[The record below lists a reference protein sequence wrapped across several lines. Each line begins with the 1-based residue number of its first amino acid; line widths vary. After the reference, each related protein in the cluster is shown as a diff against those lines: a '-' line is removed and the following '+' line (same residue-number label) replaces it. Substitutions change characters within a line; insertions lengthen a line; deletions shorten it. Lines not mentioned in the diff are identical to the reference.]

1 MQAAG
6 VSYIAVNPAAG
17 QNGGKRKT
25 SGAGMRDRVRRL
37 IESNRFQNA
46 IIGLIVF
53 NAMILGLETSKSLMN
68 SYGDILETVD
78 SVILAVFII
87 EIALRLYVHRLK
99 FFIRPWSLFD
109 FTVVAI
115 ALIPAT
121 GPLAALRALR
131 VLRVLRLVSTI
142 PAMRQVIEGL
152 LSAIPGIASVATIML
167 LIFYV
172 FSVIGSLL
180 YGETFPEWFGGL
192 GNTMYTLFQIMTLES
207 WSMGIVRPVMEQHP
221 MAWLFF
227 ISYILTT
234 TFVMLNLFIAIIVNA
249 MHSGAEEEAKESRI
263 ETKDA
268 LVKDMM
274 AMEKRLMA
282 EIRKTHHKTG

>member
-1 MQAAG
+1 
-6 VSYIAVNPAAG
+6 
-17 QNGGKRKT
+17 
-25 SGAGMRDRVRRL
+25 MRDRIRAL
-37 IESNRFQNA
+37 IESERFQNT
-46 IIGLIVF
+46 IIGLIVI
-53 NAMILGLETSKSLMN
+53 NAMILGLETSKNLMIR
-68 SYGDILETVD
+68 YGDILETID
-78 SVILAVFII
+78 SIILAIFII

-109 FTVVAI
+109 FAVVAI

-131 VLRVLRLVSTI
+131 VLRVLRLVSTV

-152 LSAIPGIASVATIML
+152 LSAIPGIASVATIMM

-221 MAWLFF
+221 LAWLFF
-227 ISYILTT
+227 VSYILTT

-249 MHSGAEEEAKESRI
+249 MHSGAEQEAKESRL
-263 ETKDA
+263 ETRDM
-268 LVKDMM
+268 LVRDML

-282 EIRKTHHKTG
+282 EIRKTRRKSG